1 MSTKYTVRDQNAP
14 HFLTLTIVGWIDIF
28 TRKIY
33 RDIVIESLKYCQKEK
48 GLEIFAYVIMS
59 NHIHLI
65 ANARVG
71 YSLSG
76 ILRDFKKFTSKKMI
90 LSIQEEPESRR
101 NWMLKLFAYAG
112 VSNSNN
118 KNFQV
123 WQQDNHAVELYS
135 NRFILQK
142 LNYIHNNPVRAAIV
156 EDPADYL
163 YSSARN
169 YEDMEGLLEVIRLS
183 RIVNR

>member
-1 MSTKYTVRDQNAP
+1 MSTKYTVKDQNAP

-28 TRKIY
+28 IRKIY

-48 GLEIFAYVIMS
+48 GLEIFAHVIMS

-65 ANARVG
+65 ANARAG

-90 LSIQEEPESRR
+90 LSIQEDTESRR

-112 VSNSNN
+112 KSNCNN
-118 KNFQV
+118 K
-123 WQQDNHAVELYS
+123 
-135 NRFILQK
+135 
-142 LNYIHNNPVRAAIV
+142 
-156 EDPADYL
+156 
-163 YSSARN
+163 
-169 YEDMEGLLEVIRLS
+169 
-183 RIVNR
+183 

>member
-1 MSTKYTVRDQNAP
+1 
-14 HFLTLTIVGWIDIF
+14 
-28 TRKIY
+28 
-33 RDIVIESLKYCQKEK
+33 
-48 GLEIFAYVIMS
+48 MS

-65 ANARVG
+65 ANARAG

-112 VSNSNN
+112 KSNCNN
-118 KNFQV
+118 KYFQV

-142 LNYIHNNPVRAAIV
+142 LHYIHNNPVRAAIV
-156 EDPADYL
+156 DNPADYL

-169 YEDMEGLLEVIRLS
+169 YEDMEGLIEVIRLQ
-183 RIVNR
+183 IC